1 MHITTR
7 NKFGWQLGRSWI
19 KYKDKGEKQEY
30 GGNIWKIKRRT
41 KCIEKIYRT
50 CDGLNGAQNVNKKKH
65 ISSSKTKI
73 NKKKEGEQEGNRYR
87 QKKDKNLVK
96 TVNKYK
102 QQNGGQNWGQNR
114 DWAED

>member
-73 NKKKEGEQEGNRYR
+73 KKEKRKENKKETGTGK
-87 QKKDKNLVK
+87 KKDKNLVK

-102 QQNGGQNWGQNR
+102 QQNGGQNWG
-114 DWAED
+114 